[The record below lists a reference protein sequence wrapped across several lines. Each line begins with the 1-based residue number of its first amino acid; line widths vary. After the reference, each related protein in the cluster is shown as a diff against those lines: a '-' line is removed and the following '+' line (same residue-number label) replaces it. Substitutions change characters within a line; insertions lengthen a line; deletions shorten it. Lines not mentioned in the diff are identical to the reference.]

1 MQFKASVLT
10 AALLAISGSSA
21 WEIFFQDGAGHE
33 W

>member
-1 MQFKASVLT
+1 MHLKASVLT
-10 AALLAISGSSA
+10 ATLLAIGGSSA